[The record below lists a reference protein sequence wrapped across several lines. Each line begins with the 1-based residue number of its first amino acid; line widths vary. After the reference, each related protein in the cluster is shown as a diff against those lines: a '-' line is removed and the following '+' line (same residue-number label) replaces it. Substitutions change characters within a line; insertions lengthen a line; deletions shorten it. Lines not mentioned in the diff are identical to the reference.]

1 MLTSLYMC
9 CPVQAAKAEQLTLL
23 NAERMLLATES
34 IDQGALDKLFTTA
47 DTDHDGR
54 IDLRDFTYALAKINP
69 DLHLAEA
76 KDSATDFYVLFKV
89 DPAR

>member
-1 MLTSLYMC
+1 M
-9 CPVQAAKAEQLTLL
+9 QAAKAEQLTLL
-23 NAERMLLATES
+23 NAERMLLAIES
-34 IDQGALDKLFTTA
+34 IDQGTLDELFTTA
-47 DTDHDGR
+47 DTGHKGR